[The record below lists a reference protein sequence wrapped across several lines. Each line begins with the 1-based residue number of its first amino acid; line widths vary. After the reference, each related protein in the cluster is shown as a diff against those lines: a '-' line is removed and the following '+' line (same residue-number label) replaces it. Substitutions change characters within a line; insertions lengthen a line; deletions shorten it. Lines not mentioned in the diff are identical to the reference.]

1 MISILSHDVINK
13 IAAGEVIERPASVV
27 KELVE
32 NALDANATKIVVTI
46 NKSGRE
52 LIQVKDN
59 GAGMTRDDLEKCH
72 IQHATSK
79 ISCLDDLYKL
89 DTLGF
94 RGEALA
100 SIAGVA
106 TLEVTTCQTDAYTMM
121 VEASSVQFIKDT
133 VAPRGT
139 TISVHNLFKNTPV
152 RAKFLRSDTIER
164 RHIIDIVSRY
174 ALQEPHVEF
183 TLMSDQKTLLSCP
196 ATTNLAEKVYQVY
209 GIQGLKQVVY
219 KNDVTVTGY
228 ISTPQNAKTD
238 SHQQTM
244 FINGRYVKCPV
255 IKKAVYDAYHSS
267 LFIGRHPF
275 FVLNI
280 TIDPA
285 LVDVNV
291 HPRKMEV
298 KYSNP
303 SVVRNAVYEA
313 VLEQVQAT
321 VVIPE
326 MKIEPKT
333 VTEFTPRYQFEP
345 ATQQELPVFKP
356 VQIGTTTNVVQQE
369 NVTRVKKQFKTLPEF
384 RVLGQ
389 VHKTFFL
396 AETKGGVLVI
406 DQHDVQER
414 VLYERFMKQYMASA
428 IEHQSLLTPKLI
440 ELSQE
445 QAEIVESKK
454 QEIGRLGYIMDHA
467 GGTDY
472 YLRTVPKLLGRDHD
486 RNVVELIDDIRSN
499 KRNHVEYEAEE
510 IITRMSC
517 RASIKAGDDCTV
529 THITKLLKELDEC
542 ELPYTC
548 PHGRSIF
555 ISYDVVDIEKQFKRH
570 G

>member
-1 MISILSHDVINK
+1 MITVLSNDVINK

-32 NALDANATKIVVTI
+32 NALDANATTITVTI

-59 GAGMTRDDLEKCH
+59 GDGMTRDDLQKCH

-79 ISCLDDLYKL
+79 ISSLDDLYAL

-100 SIAGVA
+100 SMAGVA
-106 TLEVTTCQTDAYTMM
+106 TLEITTCQHDAYVMT
-121 VEASSVQFIKDT
+121 VEKSDIVSIKET
-133 VAPRGT
+133 VAPKGT
-139 TISVHNLFKNTPV
+139 TISVINLFKHTPV
-152 RAKFLRSDTIER
+152 RAKFLRSDTVER

-174 ALQEPHVEF
+174 ALQEPDVEF
-183 TLMSDQKTLLSCP
+183 TLVCDGKTMLSCP

-209 GIQGLKQVVY
+209 GIQGLKQVNY
-219 KNDVTVTGY
+219 QNDVTVTGY
-228 ISTPQNAKTD
+228 ISTPQDAKTD

-267 LFIGRHPF
+267 LFVGRHPF

-280 TIDPA
+280 TVDPA
-285 LVDVNV
+285 QVDVNV

-298 KYSNP
+298 KYSDP
-303 SVVRNAVYEA
+303 SLVRNAVYEA
-313 VLEQVQAT
+313 VLAQVQAT

-326 MKIEPKT
+326 MKLEPKP
-333 VTEFTPRYQFEP
+333 VTQFAPRYQFEP
-345 ATQQELPVFKP
+345 ATQQELPVYKPIKIEQTHKEP
-356 VQIGTTTNVVQQE
+356 VQP
-369 NVTRVKKQFKTLPEF
+369 KKMFKTLPEF
-384 RVLGQ
+384 RILGQ
-389 VHKTFFL
+389 VHKTFFI
-396 AETKGGVLVI
+396 AETKGGLLVI
-406 DQHDVQER
+406 DQHVVQER

-428 IEHQSLLTPKLI
+428 IEHQTLLTPQLV

-445 QAEIVESKK
+445 QAQIVEMNK
-454 QEIGRLGYIMDHA
+454 QEIERLGYVLDHA

-472 YLRTVPKLLGRDHD
+472 YLRTVPKLMGRDHD
-486 RNVVELIDDIRSN
+486 KNIIELIDDIRSN
-499 KRNHVEYEAEE
+499 KRNHVEHEAEE
-510 IITRMSC
+510 ILTRMSC

-529 THITKLLKELDEC
+529 SHITKLLHELDEC

-555 ISYDVVDIEKQFKRH
+555 VSYDVVDIEKQFMRH